1 MMLAEGG
8 TEHGHHVNILRSKSL
23 FGPYEPDPANP
34 ILTHFSMKMQNSN
47 IQGLGHADLIQ
58 APDSSWWMIC
68 LGYRTS
74 GYLLHVMGR
83 ETMLAPVRWDKNAW
97 PVVNGDGTLAIN
109 MKCQT
114 LPQVPMPLDPVREE
128 FNFVKR
134 DVPADSYSN
143 IGLPW
148 GWMSIG
154 NPDYSRYSLTEREGW
169 LRLRPTST
177 PLDAATSPTFVARR
191 QTELRF
197 NATALIDASHLAE
210 GSQAGITAYAAP
222 LNHYDVI
229 IERKDGKLLAKS
241 NIRVGAL
248 SHDGQPVEL
257 KDTQAYIRISSDK
270 DYYYMQVSADGNS
283 FTTLSKMDYRYL
295 STEVIGGFTGVMLG
309 LFAQGEDGD
318 GYADFDWFEYITE

>member
-1 MMLAEGG
+1 
-8 TEHGHHVNILRSKSL
+8 
-23 FGPYEPDPANP
+23 
-34 ILTHFSMKMQNSN
+34 
-47 IQGLGHADLIQ
+47 
-58 APDSSWWMIC
+58 
-68 LGYRTS
+68 
-74 GYLLHVMGR
+74 
-83 ETMLAPVRWDKNAW
+83 MLAPVRWDKNAW

-114 LPQVPMPLDPVREE
+114 LPQVPMPLNPVREE

-197 NATALIDASHLAE
+197 NATALIAHPIW
-210 GSQAGITAYAAP
+210 Q
-222 LNHYDVI
+222 
-229 IERKDGKLLAKS
+229 K
-241 NIRVGAL
+241 AL
-248 SHDGQPVEL
+248 RQESRP
-257 KDTQAYIRISSDK
+257 
-270 DYYYMQVSADGNS
+270 MQHP
-283 FTTLSKMDYRYL
+283 
-295 STEVIGGFTGVMLG
+295 
-309 LFAQGEDGD
+309 
-318 GYADFDWFEYITE
+318 